1 MPAINDGT
9 AMKELDE
16 MKWQLKEMEE
26 EVAAFRDMQAKVEKE
41 IRSIQGFIPIHYLIN
56 NRNMVNLSLSNHSL

>member
-56 NRNMVNLSLSNHSL
+56 NRNMCEVMARSNG